1 MLRIFK
7 GTGPGVILLI
17 VITLCALWISA
28 FLDPQMA
35 GTSAYELSPMPLY
48 RIIKLLIGNNP
59 LPGVLFSSLIMII
72 MLFLM
77 VYFNTKVFFINER
90 TLLPALFYLFFS
102 ALFPQCQVLNPVL
115 PAVVFL
121 MIAIM
126 RVMDSYRK
134 PGVAFNFFDAGI
146 LISIGSLFYANL
158 IWFGLLALIGIA
170 LLRTGSIKEIAISIL
185 GLVTPYIL
193 ITGLYYVFGKDLLQF
208 FSDIKE
214 NLFGEAE
221 SHFITRLIVIVL
233 IYIGMSLIISIVF
246 LLMQMNSK
254 KIKTRKTFSLLLW
267 GFFISLILYFA
278 LPSVSLE
285 MIWITGIPASYFLA
299 HYFVFARKRLL
310 PEILFSGL
318 FLLILLVQAF
328 HIF

>member
-7 GTGPGVILLI
+7 GTGPGVILL
-17 VITLCALWISA
+17 VVVTLCALWISA
-28 FLDPQMA
+28 FLHPQMA
-35 GTSAYELSPMPLY
+35 GSSVFESSPMPLY
-48 RIIKLLIGNNP
+48 GIVKLLVGNNP
-59 LPGVLFSSLIMII
+59 LPGVLFSSLIMIF

-90 TLLPALFYLFFS
+90 TFLPALFYLFFS

-121 MIAIM
+121 MLAII
-126 RVMDSYRK
+126 RIMDSYRK
-134 PGVAFNFFDAGI
+134 PGVAFNFFDAGV

-158 IWFGLLALIGIA
+158 IWFGLLLIIGIA

-193 ITGLYYVFGKDLLQF
+193 VTGLYYVFGKDLLNF

-214 NLFGEAE
+214 NLFGNAE
-221 SHFITRLIVIVL
+221 SQLISRLTVIVL
-233 IYIGMSLIISIVF
+233 ICIGLTLIISIVF
-246 LLMQMNSK
+246 LLMQMNTK

-267 GFFISLILYFA
+267 GFFISLILYFT
-278 LPSVSLE
+278 LPSVSVE
-285 MIWITGIPASYFLA
+285 MIWITGIPASYFLT
-299 HYFVFARKRLL
+299 HYFVFARKRVL
-310 PEILFSGL
+310 PEILFSVL

-328 HIF
+328 YIF